1 MSEASLAAEVAALR
15 AFVCEHLAA
24 IDIALRIPQVHQAQ
38 YLEHLRTRPEAAAAA
53 AVKAGM
59 DEASAA
65 QLGASIAA
73 DVELA
78 RQTLS
83 RRDAGRG
90 LPNPPPRAAKLSTP
104 GVF

>member
-1 MSEASLAAEVAALR
+1 MTSEQHIAALR

-24 IDIALRIPQVHQAQ
+24 IDLALRIPAVHERQ
-38 YLEHLRTRPEAAAAA
+38 YREWLRTRPEAAAAA

-59 DEASAA
+59 DETSAA

-73 DVELA
+73 DVEIA

-83 RRDAGRG
+83 HRDAGRG
-90 LPNPPPRAAKLSTP
+90 LPSPPSRPLKMTP
-104 GVF
+104 GVA